1 MRKNGY
7 TILKFIALQFKN
19 YLNLQNLADSHFLI
33 LMFGSLF
40 LLLFFFNN

>member
-1 MRKNGY
+1 MDIQYLNLLLY
-7 TILKFIALQFKN
+7 NLKTN
-19 YLNLQNLADSHFLI
+19 LNLQNLADSHFLI